1 MSYLELYE
9 EFTTCVADVSRP
21 DGIGYVEGPNTIIK
35 AGPLS
40 CSSGKEVEAM
50 LVSKEH
56 AVCLTNS
63 AVADNY
69 GDYLNML
76 AEEYDMRQKVQGN
89 SVLMPGD
96 TFTSKIDRIRSDN
109 IGVVKNNMGEDILV
123 GPVRCGTGKKVE
135 LEYLGGNIA
144 KCLDKQ
150 VSDENYEV
158 RLNILSENYGDVP
171 VSIGERYTSQVINS
185 FSESSTVGINNVH
198 VHLNKS
204 DLRVGE
210 SVSIEVTGFAT
221 QSALGKFIERAG
233 NAESKNINS
242 DDTGLDGIGTSD
254 DIGGKANQIDSL
266 GSSINK
272 KEADIDY
279 REARRR
285 ERDHTFAQMVK
296 KAYQEKC
303 AVCGKRRASPDGNP
317 EAEAAHIHPK
327 GEGGPDDIQNGIALC
342 KLHHWAFDSGWIS
355 LTEDYEVVVRDRPER
370 DGYSDLI
377 GYEGTDLH
385 LPDDSD
391 KQPQVDYIIRHRELH
406 GFDS

>member
-1 MSYLELYE
+1 MSDLELYE

-21 DGIGYVEGPNTIIK
+21 DGMGYIEGPNTIIK

-40 CSSGKEVEAM
+40 CLPGKEVEAM

-56 AVCLTNS
+56 AVCLTDS
-63 AVADNY
+63 AVAEDY
-69 GDYLNML
+69 EEYLNML
-76 AEEYDMRQKVQGN
+76 AEEYDMREKVQGN
-89 SVLMPGD
+89 SVLIPGD

-109 IGVVKNNMGEDILV
+109 IGVVQNNRDEDILI
-123 GPVRCGTGKKVE
+123 GPVFCDTGQKVE
-135 LEYLGGNIA
+135 LEYLGNSIA
-144 KCLDKQ
+144 KCLDK
-150 VSDENYEV
+150 SARDENYEI

-171 VSIGERYTSQVINS
+171 VSIGERYTGQIISS
-185 FSESSTVGINNVH
+185 FSEGSIVGINDVH
-198 VHLNKS
+198 VHLDKS
-204 DLRVGE
+204 DLRIDE
-210 SVSIEVTGFAT
+210 SVKIEVTGFAT
-221 QSALGKFIERAG
+221 QSALGKFIERVG
-233 NAESKNINS
+233 NAESKNNTS
-242 DDTGLDGIGTSD
+242 DDTASNGIGTSD
-254 DIGGKANQIDSL
+254 NIGEKANQTDDVE
-266 GSSINK
+266 SSINEK
-272 KEADIDY
+272 RSDIDY
-279 REARRR
+279 RETRRL
-285 ERDHTFAQMVK
+285 ERDHTFAQRVK
-296 KAYQEKC
+296 EAYQDKC

-355 LTEDYEVVVRDRPER
+355 FTEDYEVVVRDRPER

-385 LPDDSD
+385 LPDDSE